1 MPFFWA
7 KVKNKL
13 IYEITRRR
21 RERNLQ
27 RVAGSGVSVHSI
39 DETIEYLIK
48 QKASI
53 ARLGDG
59 EINLIFGKDI
69 PLQTASYEMTQHLKL
84 VLSKHACNEKFIV
97 AIPDIINFREYFRES
112 SKNFWEEYLAK
123 NARKWLKHLKPGAP
137 YFNAHVTRLYMDWK
151 DKSNTER
158 WYNQIKKVWQDR
170 DVVIIEG
177 EKSRIGVGNDLLAGA
192 KSIKRI
198 LCPVN
203 NAYDAYSEILAAA
216 SGCDENVLMLLA
228 LGPTATVLAY
238 DLFLKGYQAIDIGHI
253 DIEYCWYLA
262 GAQEKQ
268 IVIGKH
274 TPETKGGFDV
284 KDVEDSNY
292 LAQIMMNIIGET
304 ERS

>member
-1 MPFFWA
+1 MPFFLV

-13 IYEITRRR
+13 IYEITRRQ
-21 RERNLQ
+21 REKNLQ
-27 RVAGSGVSVHSI
+27 RVAESGVSVQSV

-48 QKASI
+48 HKASI
-53 ARLGDG
+53 ARFGDG
-59 EINLIFGKDI
+59 EINLIFRKDI
-69 PLQTASYEMTQHLKL
+69 PLQTASYEMAQHLKL
-84 VLSKHACNEKFIV
+84 VLSKHASNKNFVV
-97 AIPDIINFREYFRES
+97 AIPDIINYGEYFRES
-112 SKNFWEEYLAK
+112 SKKFWEEYLAK
-123 NARKWLKHLKPGAP
+123 NARKWLKHLKPGFP

-151 DKSNTER
+151 DKGNTEK
-158 WYNQIKKVWQDR
+158 WYNQIKKIWQDR

-216 SGCDENVLMLLA
+216 LSCDKKALMLLA

-238 DLFLKGYQAIDIGHI
+238 DLFLKGFQAIDIGHI

-284 KDVEDSNY
+284 KSIEDSNY
-292 LAQIMMNIIGET
+292 LTQIMMCIQCGT
-304 ERS
+304 EQS